1 MTISFN
7 TEPYYDDYDTT
18 KDFYRILFRPGYA
31 VQARELTQSQ
41 TILQNQVTNFADHVF
56 KNGSQVIPGS
66 VNVDPKFHFLKLENT
81 TNNENIFAY
90 INTFRNKIITGVTS
104 GVKMRVV
111 DTSECGCV
119 TTQTDIPTLYCKIE
133 ETAADGITKRMIIG
147 EEIVA
152 YEADNQTSTNF
163 LLTENQNG
171 DIFSQIRNLGD
182 SGEAATS
189 YTLTGD
195 YESSNVIG
203 NAFGVDVKE
212 GIYYIDGFF
221 VRNPELHLYV
231 GRFTTTPTARVGFKI
246 DEIISVPEEDT
257 TLLDN
262 ATGSPNFAAP
272 GAHRYSIK
280 LSLLDKPLTGVDDD
294 KFVELL
300 RIKKGNIEHKVVKA
314 TYSELE
320 RTLARRTYDE
330 SGNYEVNKFRLSLRE
345 HLAQNGNGGV
355 YDAAPQNVVAGVT
368 YGDENKFVVVVDP
381 GKAYIQGYEVEA
393 VSSQF
398 ITFDKARPQT
408 VDGVTT
414 EDGHIVRLDDQ
425 NVGINQ
431 GSYILVDNTYKYPN
445 FDQFEK
451 VFLVDKLT
459 ATGGAAP
466 SASNIVG
473 SARVKSFQLHDGD
486 YTAGSDTKFKLGL
499 MDIQLYPGKSFDK
512 DVKAVAGQATDQNFT
527 ADLVS
532 VSKVLI
538 GSATS
543 STSSTQINGVGTN
556 FTVSLVVGDYL
567 YLNDTLVGRV
577 ASITDNLEL
586 QLDANGL
593 AAVAGGT
600 LKVFRAQL
608 KDPNQNSLIYNIGYS
623 YVKTLLGFDGT
634 ADTLNSTTSSVRE
647 IISSQA
653 SSSGIFQHTLSGS
666 RTFPSNDDLE
676 NFTVIDSTTD
686 LVVDIDEADITIDT
700 ASTRISIANLVS
712 NRNYVLIA
720 TVRQTNVAAQAA
732 TKQLVINFEELITN
746 KKSVTGQ
753 RIQLN
758 KAAVLRIKSVLM
770 TPGNFAAYDPS
781 NSVDI
786 TERYGL
792 DDGQRDT
799 HYTNAK
805 LTLNPGAAIPT
816 GAIKVTYDYFNH
828 TGAGD
833 YFSVDSYATIPYD
846 DIPKYFTSDPVTG
859 AKREFSL
866 ASVIDTRPVL
876 DGTNTWYHSLP
887 AIGTDYNTSIAYYI
901 GRQDKL
907 ILDSVGRFN
916 VLQGVPALD
925 PQEPQDPVE
934 GMVIATVFVPPYTS
948 QVSDVRIQQRDNRR
962 YTMRDIGKLDRR
974 VTNLEYYVTLNLLE
988 KDTETLSIRDI
999 NTGLDK
1005 FKNGFIVD
1013 QFTGHGIGDVKH
1025 PDYRVAVHSKTKQ
1038 LRPMHFTEALEVVED
1053 LDSGGE
1059 RASQDYQRSGDL
1071 ISLPYTE
1078 EDYISNPYASRAIDV
1093 NPYKIGAF
1101 KGEIILYPEGDNWK
1115 ENDRRPDLQVT
1126 DDNNYDA
1133 IQFMAEQLGVT
1144 GTAWDEWQTNWTGS
1158 SSVSSQS
1165 VGTVGFVTTGYE
1177 TTVTTST
1184 GTETRNGI
1192 ETNLTSTVNTQDY
1205 GDRVVDLSYAPY
1217 MRARPVVFV
1226 AKNLKPLTRVYP
1238 FFDSIDVKNYV
1249 QLADVFK
1256 VTRNVGSPQMN
1267 FSDVALQSNLLVD
1280 AVERSYNGNIEPAF
1294 QNGDIIS
1301 NNDHTPVTISA
1312 IEAVTSTGITEFDV
1326 TVSALTNILP
1336 GHHVELYNLDF
1347 YPATTV
1353 ISLTQRSYAESTVTD
1368 NSFTAKQLN
1377 KKVFRVKSTSGTTM
1391 TLEQIDGS
1399 DIPVHDGYTPA
1410 SGYVSPD
1417 RGLVKRLTASGIVS
1431 YDGYVSVSDSAGN
1444 VTQDIHVTNIK
1455 NGFAIGETLTGKT
1468 LIGTTSNVNQVTIN
1482 EINGSSNAAAAATMK
1497 TLDDVLVTDID
1508 GSVAGTFFLPQDEN
1522 LAFRTGER
1530 DFKLTDNISN
1540 SDADFD
1546 SKGAQTYFAQGMTIS
1561 KERTIVNTRTAQFTQ
1576 DRLFESLP
1584 VRRTTTS
1591 TRVLYTI
1598 DNTPTF
1604 NFGGG
1609 GGGGGHDPIAQTFT
1623 VRSTGGCFVTSVDL
1637 YFSERG
1643 KRPVI
1648 VELRSTNN
1656 DVPSTKII
1664 PFSQVTKTAQEIQ
1677 VSDNGSVAT
1686 QFRFQSPI
1694 YLQDNETYAL
1704 VVKTDEPGCQMFVSE
1719 LAKQDLVTGNI
1730 ITSQPLTGS
1739 VYLSQNSREFEINPL
1754 LDIKFTLRKALFD
1767 TSATVNLNLRAN
1779 PPKSFTLPKNP
1790 FEITPDTNLVRVYA
1804 PNHGF
1809 LAGEKVVISNVL
1821 DNNYGTAL
1829 ATTGIPAAVFNTEH
1843 VVSNQGLDKDTFII
1857 DLVITDSDSNSLLEG
1872 SITNADYTKGRYGG
1886 NNVTM
1891 TRSLN
1896 ADVIYLKTSDLNF
1909 QDTNLKYYVNAQ
1921 DLAGNSTNYLPMVA
1935 NANYQFEQRMHVK
1948 SYENQTVVNN
1958 VPVSSLKFRA
1968 QLSSTNSNVSPIIDM
1983 QKIATYAIT
1992 NNVNSSNQAGIN
2004 VAEIDSQILV
2014 QAGDISQE
2022 DQVSAGAGTITV
2034 SGTTVTGSSTV
2045 FTSQV
2050 FAGDVIRELD
2060 NTVIGTVQTVDSN
2073 TQLTLTAT
2081 ATTISTGIAYEILG
2095 ADATLVFQNV
2105 NGVGQIS
2112 TNLDAA
2118 DNLLDNATIG
2128 KYLVIENVSSNVN
2141 GTYVVKD
2148 VQIVGDNTVY
2158 GGNTNLSKVT
2168 VVLGSAFVGSYT
2180 LDLITDPD
2188 YKISQLERY
2197 VEEWAPQGSHNY
2209 ANYVTRPLNLVT
2221 AGESLKILFDANIVL
2236 GTDVKVYY
2244 RTWDGNTDLNI
2255 LPFEDSGFTVQNID
2269 TPNVFRE
2276 RVIDVDTI
2284 PPFTAVQVKIVLKSI
2299 NGAKVPKLKNFRM
2312 IAHS

>member
-1 MTISFN
+1 MTINFN
-7 TEPYYDDYDTT
+7 TEPYNDDYDAT
-18 KDFYRILFRPGYA
+18 KDFYRVLFRPGYA
-31 VQARELTQSQ
+31 VQARELTQLQ

-66 VNVDPKFHFLKLENT
+66 VNVDPKFHFLKLENSH
-81 TNNENIFAY
+81 NNENIFAY
-90 INTFRNKIITGVTS
+90 INTFRDKIITGVTS
-104 GVKMRVV
+104 GVKMRVI
-111 DTSECGCV
+111 DTSECDCV
-119 TTQTDIPTLYCKIE
+119 TTQTNIPTLYCKIE
-133 ETAADGITKRMIIG
+133 QTAADGITKRMIIG

-152 YEADNQTSTNF
+152 YEADNQTSTNL
-163 LLTENQNG
+163 LLTVNQNG
-171 DIFSQIRNLGD
+171 DISASIRNLGD
-182 SGEAATS
+182 SGEAATA
-189 YTLTGD
+189 YNLTGN

-246 DEIISVPEEDT
+246 NEIISTPEKDT
-257 TLLDN
+257 SLLDN
-262 ATGSPNFAAP
+262 ATGVPNFAAP
-272 GAHRYSIK
+272 GAHRYTIN
-280 LSLLDKPLTGVDDD
+280 LSLIDKPLTGVDAD

-300 RIKKGNIEHKVVKA
+300 RIKNGNIEHKVVKA

-345 HLAQNGNGGV
+345 HLAQSGNGGV
-355 YDAAPQNVVAGVT
+355 YEPAPLNVVAGVT
-368 YGDENKFVVVVDP
+368 YGDENKLVMVVDP
-381 GKAYIQGYEVEA
+381 GKAYIQGYEVES

-398 ITFDKARPQT
+398 ITFDKARAQT
-408 VDGVTT
+408 VNGVTT
-414 EDGHIVRLDDQ
+414 ENGHIVRLDDQ

-431 GSYILVDNTYKYPN
+431 GSYVLVDNSYKYPN
-445 FDQFEK
+445 FAQFEK
-451 VFLVDKLT
+451 VFLVNKLT
-459 ATGGAAP
+459 TTGGDAP
-466 SASNIVG
+466 ASNTIVG
-473 SARVKSFQLHDGD
+473 TARVKSFQLHDGD
-486 YTAGSDTKFKLGL
+486 YTAGDNTKFKLGL

-543 STSSTQINGVGTN
+543 STGSTQIDGVGTN
-556 FTVSLVVGDYL
+556 FSASLVVGDYL

-577 ASITDNLEL
+577 ASITDNLNL
-586 QLDANGL
+586 NLDANAL
-593 AAVAGGT
+593 ATVAGGT

-647 IISSQA
+647 IIAVQA
-653 SSSGIFQHTLSGS
+653 GSNGVLQRTLSGS

-676 NFTVIDSTTD
+676 NFTLIDTTTN
-686 LVVDIDEADITIDT
+686 LVVNIDEADITVDT
-700 ASTRISIANLVS
+700 ANTRVSIVNLVA
-712 NRNYVLIA
+712 NRNYVLVA
-720 TVRQTNVAAQAA
+720 TVRQTNTAAQAA
-732 TKQLVINFEELITN
+732 TKQLMADYQETITN
-746 KKSVTGQ
+746 KKSLTGQ

-770 TPGNFAAYDPS
+770 TPGNFAAYDPA
-781 NSVDI
+781 NSIDI
-786 TERYGL
+786 TDRYGL

-828 TGAGD
+828 AGTGD
-833 YFSVDSYATIPYD
+833 YFSVDSYSTIPYD
-846 DIPKYFTSDPVTG
+846 DIPKYYTSDPVTG

-876 DGTNTWYHSLP
+876 DGTNTWYHNLP

-916 VLQGVPALD
+916 VLQGVPALA

-934 GMVIATVFVPPYTS
+934 GMVIATIFVPPYTS
-948 QVSDVRIQQRDNRR
+948 KVSDVKIQQRDNRR

-974 VTNLEYYVTLNLLE
+974 VTNLEYYVSLNLLE
-988 KDTETLSIRDI
+988 KDTETLTIRDV

-1025 PDYRVAVHSKTKQ
+1025 ADYRVAVDSKTKQ
-1038 LRPMHFTEALEVVED
+1038 LRPMHFTDALEVVED
-1053 LDSGGE
+1053 LASGGE
-1059 RASQDYQRSGDL
+1059 RSSQPYQRSGDL
-1071 ISLPYTE
+1071 ITLPYTE
-1078 EDYISNPYASRAIDV
+1078 EDFISNPYASRAIDV

-1115 ENDRRPDLQVT
+1115 EIDRRPDLQVT

-1144 GTAWDEWQTNWTGS
+1144 GTVWDEWQTNWTGS
-1158 SSVSSQS
+1158 SSVSTSSQQ
-1165 VGTVGFVTTGYE
+1165 TVGWITTGYE

-1192 ETNLTSTVNTQDY
+1192 DTNLTSTVNTQDY

-1226 AKNLKPLTRVYP
+1226 AKNLKPATRVYP

-1249 QLADVFK
+1249 QLADMFK
-1256 VTRNVGSPQMN
+1256 VTRNVGSPEMN
-1267 FSDVALQSNLLVD
+1267 FSDAALQSNLLVD
-1280 AVERSYNGNIEPAF
+1280 AAERSYKGNIEPAF

-1312 IEAVTSTGITEFDV
+1312 IEAVTSTGVTEFDV
-1326 TVSALTNILP
+1326 TVSTLVNILP

-1353 ISLTQRSYAESTVTD
+1353 TSLTQRSYTESTVS
-1368 NSFTAKQLN
+1368 NNNFTAKQLN
-1377 KKVFRVKSTSGTTM
+1377 KKVFRVKSTSGTIM
-1391 TLEQIDGS
+1391 TLVQLDGS

-1431 YDGYVSVSDSAGN
+1431 YDGYVSDSDSAGN
-1444 VTQDIHVTNIK
+1444 VTQQLHVTNIK

-1468 LIGTTSNVNQVTIN
+1468 LIGTTSNVNQITIN
-1482 EINGSSNAAAAATMK
+1482 EINGSSSTTTAPTMR
-1497 TLDDVLVTDID
+1497 TLSDVLVTDVD
-1508 GSVAGTFFLPQDEN
+1508 GSVVGTFFLPQDEN

-1546 SKGAQTYFAQGMTIS
+1546 SKGAQTYFAQGMTVS

-1584 VRRTTTS
+1584 VRRTTNS

-1598 DNTPTF
+1598 DNTPQ
-1604 NFGGG
+1604 GGG
-1609 GGGGGHDPIAQTFT
+1609 GGGGGHDPVAQTFT

-1664 PFSQVTKTAQEIQ
+1664 PFSQVTKTAQEIK
-1677 VSDNGSVAT
+1677 VSANGSVAT
-1686 QFRFQSPI
+1686 EFKFQAPI

-1719 LAKQDLVTGNI
+1719 LAKQDLVTGNV

-1754 LDIKFTLRKALFD
+1754 LDVKFTLRKAVFD
-1767 TSATVNLNLRAN
+1767 TSTTVNLNLRAN
-1779 PPKSFTLPKNP
+1779 PPKSFTLARNP
-1790 FEITPDTNLVRVYA
+1790 FEITPNTNLVRVYA

-1809 LAGEKVVISNVL
+1809 LAGEKVVISNVA
-1821 DNNYGTAL
+1821 DGNYGTAV

-1843 VVSNQGLDKDTFII
+1843 VVSNQGLDKDTLII
-1857 DLVITDSDSNSLLEG
+1857 DLVVTDSDSNSLLDG
-1872 SITNADYTKGRYGG
+1872 GITNANYTKGRYG
-1886 NNVTM
+1886 NSNVTM

-1909 QDTNLKYYVNAQ
+1909 QDTNLKYYVNSQ
-1921 DLAGNSTNYLPMVA
+1921 DLSGSYTDYVPMVA
-1935 NANYQFEQRMHVK
+1935 NANYQFEQRMHIK
-1948 SYENQTVVNN
+1948 SYENQSIVNS
-1958 VPVSSLKFRA
+1958 VAVSSLKFRA
-1968 QLSSTNSNVSPIIDM
+1968 QLSSTNPNVSPVIDM
-1983 QKIATYAIT
+1983 QKIATYTIT

-2004 VAEIDSQILV
+2004 VLAIDSQILV
-2014 QAGDISQE
+2014 QAGDITQA
-2022 DQVSAGAGTITV
+2022 DQVSAGTGTITV

-2050 FAGDVIRELD
+2050 FAGDIIRKLD
-2060 NTVIGTVQTVDSN
+2060 DTIIGTVASVQSN
-2073 TQLTLTAT
+2073 TQITLTST
-2081 ATTISTGIAYEILG
+2081 ASTISTGVGFEILG

-2128 KYLVIENVSSNVN
+2128 KYLVIENVSANVN

-2148 VQIVGDNTVY
+2148 VQIVDDNTVY

-2180 LDLITDPD
+2180 LDLISDPD

-2255 LPFEDSGFTVQNID
+2255 LPFEDTGYTVQNID

-2276 RVIDVDTI
+2276 RIIDVDNI
-2284 PPFTAVQVKIVLKSI
+2284 PPFTAVQVKIVLKST